1 MSCEVHLLAGAV
13 HENVDTLD
21 TQRFSCWK
29 SLAPVVSSSRD
40 SRLVAM
46 AILPVVR
53 SNGAWIWEP
62 RAGVS
67 LGYHHNDVLDYF
79 TLKTVAHP
87 GSPRWQ
93 PTAYLSAKEKADR
106 DRVELLKTENPFGAE
121 QDLRDGSH
129 LAEALLRSLA
139 GVGLMKLEEGVA
151 AMFAPNKQHA
161 AAPAI
166 IDLIRQRIAW
176 MGIEAIGGE
185 DILKTGRGVLT
196 SKPSCGYL
204 IPEESLSWAQV
215 THTLLC

>member
-1 MSCEVHLLAGAV
+1 
-13 HENVDTLD
+13 
-21 TQRFSCWK
+21 
-29 SLAPVVSSSRD
+29 
-40 SRLVAM
+40 M

-67 LGYHHNDVLDYF
+67 LGYHHNDVFNFF
-79 TLKTVAHP
+79 TLQTVGHQ
-87 GSPRWQ
+87 GSPRWLS
-93 PTAYLSAKEKADR
+93 TAYLSAKEKA

-129 LAEALLRSLA
+129 LSVALLRSLT

-151 AMFAPNKQHA
+151 AMLAPNQGHPS
-161 AAPAI
+161 APAI

-176 MGIEAIGGE
+176 MGIEAFGGE

-204 IPEESLSWAQV
+204 LPEESLSWAQV
-215 THTLLC
+215 AHTLLC